1 MLKPSQVKDHSRF
14 ADRVLRVSNVP
25 LTSGERGSVFVVL
38 MGAAG
43 YVQAYNGLRR
53 HPNVV
58 FEADVTKGTNSRFV
72 NVKVKTPNG
81 VGALADL
88 AVPMQTTSTSA

>member
-1 MLKPSQVKDHSRF
+1 MLKPSQVKDHARF

-25 LTSGERGSVFVVL
+25 MTGGERSSVFVVL

-58 FEADVTKGTNSRFV
+58 FEADVRKG
-72 NVKVKTPNG
+72 PNLDQCYG
-81 VGALADL
+81 SFILGCGIPCILGKRILIFLHV
-88 AVPMQTTSTSA
+88 